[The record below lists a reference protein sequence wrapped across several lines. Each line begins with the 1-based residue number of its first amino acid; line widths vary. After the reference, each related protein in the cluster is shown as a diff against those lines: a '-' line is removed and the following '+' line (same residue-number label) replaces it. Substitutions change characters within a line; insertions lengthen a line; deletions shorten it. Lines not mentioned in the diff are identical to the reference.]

1 MPNLLPTSHQD
12 QLDKVA
18 IIGCGR
24 VGMSAAYSLLHRGV
38 VNELVLY
45 GRSKKD
51 LEGGKL
57 DLEHGLSFLSPATIT
72 AADDP
77 SALINSDVIVF
88 TAGAS
93 QQPGETR
100 LDLLKKNSTIIQRMI
115 PDLVKAAPKAVLLM
129 ITNPVD
135 ILTYQAYQLAG
146 IPKGRVFGSGT
157 VLDTAR
163 FRFHLSQFLHVNPR
177 SIHTYILG
185 EHGDSSFP
193 VISSATVGGQPLAEF
208 PDFSQEQVHKAYE
221 AARTAAYT
229 IIQSNG
235 ATYYGIG
242 VVISH
247 LVSAILKNARSVLP
261 VSIPLH
267 NYFGFSGVALSVP
280 CIVGRTGVEA
290 ILKPRLDWEEKQM
303 LEKSVNQIKKH
314 IQV

>member
-1 MPNLLPTSHQD
+1 MSNSLPPSQQD
-12 QLDKVA
+12 QLNKVA
-18 IIGCGR
+18 IVGCGR
-24 VGMSAAYSLLHRGV
+24 VGMSAAFSLLHRGD
-38 VNELVLY
+38 VNELVLF

-51 LEGGKL
+51 LEGEKL

-77 SALINSDVIVF
+77 LALVNTDVIVF
-88 TAGAS
+88 AAGAS

-100 LDLLKKNSTIIQRMI
+100 LDLLKKNSSIIQKMI
-115 PDLVKAAPKAVLLM
+115 PDLVKAAPEAVILM
-129 ITNPVD
+129 VTNPVD
-135 ILTYQAYQLAG
+135 ILTYQAYQIADL
-146 IPKGRVFGSGT
+146 PKGRVFGSGT

-185 EHGDSSFP
+185 EHGDASFP

-208 PDFSQEQVHKAYE
+208 PDFSQEQVQKAYE
-221 AARTAAYT
+221 AARSAAYT
-229 IIQSNG
+229 IIQSKG

-247 LVSAILKNARSVLP
+247 LVSTILKNSRSVLP

-267 NYFGFSGVALSVP
+267 NYLGFSGVALSVP

-303 LEKSVNQIKKH
+303 LEKSVNVLKKYG
-314 IQV
+314 

>member
-1 MPNLLPTSHQD
+1 MTQTLPSSQKN
-12 QLDKVA
+12 QLNKVA
-18 IIGCGR
+18 IVGCGR
-24 VGMSAAYSLLHRGV
+24 VGMSAAFSLLHRGT

-45 GRSKKD
+45 GRNKKD
-51 LEGGKL
+51 LEGEKL
-57 DLEHGLSFLSPATIT
+57 DLEHGISFLSSATIST
-72 AADDP
+72 ADQPD
-77 SALINSDVIVF
+77 ALLDSDVIVF

-100 LDLLKKNSTIIQRMI
+100 LDLLKKNSSIIQKMI
-115 PDLVKAAPKAVLLM
+115 PELVKAAPKAVILM
-129 ITNPVD
+129 VTNPVD

-146 IPKGRVFGSGT
+146 LPKGQVFGSGT

-221 AARTAAYT
+221 AARSAAYT
-229 IIQSNG
+229 IIQSKG

-247 LVSAILKNARSVLP
+247 LVEVILNNSRSVLP

-267 NYFGFSGVALSVP
+267 NYLGFSGVALSVP

-303 LEKSVNQIKKH
+303 LEKSVNQLKKYM
-314 IQV
+314 